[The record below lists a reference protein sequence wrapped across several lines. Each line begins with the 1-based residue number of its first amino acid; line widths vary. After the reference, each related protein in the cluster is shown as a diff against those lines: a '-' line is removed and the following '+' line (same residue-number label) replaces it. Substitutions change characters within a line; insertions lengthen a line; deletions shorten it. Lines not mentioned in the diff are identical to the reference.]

1 MEEKL
6 AKLRDKLGKL
16 QDQISG
22 AEYQDKVDSEVR
34 EADDE
39 RLRNFTAEV
48 ETLDSFVASLRK
60 LTLN

>member
-6 AKLRDKLGKL
+6 AKSRDKLGKL
-16 QDQISG
+16 QDQMSG
-22 AEYQDKVDSEVR
+22 TGYQDKVDAEVR